1 MRTAKFARTASVLAV
16 LAAALTVSACQSTS
30 TRKEDMLAAA
40 GFKIRLA
47 DTPAKL
53 ANLQKLP
60 PNTFVPRTVDGGQT
74 VFVYADPVVC
84 KCLYVGSQQAYQT
97 FQGLAFEQRVSSQDL
112 LAAQMNADATWDY
125 GVWGPG
131 WWY

>member
-1 MRTAKFARTASVLAV
+1 MRTAFSLSSLP
-16 LAAALTVSACQSTS
+16 LAAALVAALAVGACQSTT
-30 TRKEDMLAAA
+30 TRKEDMMAAA

-47 DTPAKL
+47 DTPEKL

-60 PNTFVPRTVDGGQT
+60 PNTFVPRTVNGQT
-74 VFVYADPVVC
+74 VFVYADPLVC
-84 KCLYVGSQQAYQT
+84 KCLYYGSQQAFQT
-97 FQGLAFEQRVSSQDL
+97 FQGLNFEQRISSQDL